1 MKSFVYTVRI
11 DGKYHYI
18 FLYSLLKY
26 GTGAVAD
33 ISHDNRVNKK
43 ILISPCMYIGGNYTI
58 EVHSNEYPNGG
69 YYYPL
74 NGTGNF
80 TECTEFMK
88 TVFTETKDIA
98 KCHGYPPT
106 VADYEI
112 DNCIPFADKFEWLL
126 WRFMCRRCYQISL
139 ET

>member
-26 GTGAVAD
+26 GTDAFAD
-33 ISHDNRVNKK
+33 ISHDNRVNQK

-80 TECTEFMK
+80 TECTELMK
-88 TVFTETKDIA
+88 TVFTETKDI
-98 KCHGYPPT
+98 HQQ
-106 VADYEI
+106 
-112 DNCIPFADKFEWLL
+112 LL
-126 WRFMCRRCYQISL
+126 TMKLITAFHLQISL
-139 ET
+139 NCFMAVHV